1 MCIRDSNTTSSYLG
15 YAHYGTGA
23 TNPAG
28 APATNLVGDDLLAL
42 EANSTVAAG
51 ASGFSDPLQAGT
63 YTFLIQQLG
72 ATTNYQFDFD
82 VTSVPEPAALGLAAL
97 VPLFLRRP
105 SRRA

>member
-1 MCIRDSNTTSSYLG
+1 
-15 YAHYGTGA
+15 
-23 TNPAG
+23 
-28 APATNLVGDDLLAL
+28 
-42 EANSTVAAG
+42 VAAG

-82 VTSVPEPAALGLAAL
+82 VTSVPEPATLGLAAL